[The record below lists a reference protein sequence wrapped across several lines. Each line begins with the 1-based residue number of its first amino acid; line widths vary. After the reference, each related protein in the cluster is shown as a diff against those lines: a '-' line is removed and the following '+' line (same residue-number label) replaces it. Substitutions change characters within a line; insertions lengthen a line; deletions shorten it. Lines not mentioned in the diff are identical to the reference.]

1 MIRVLH
7 LIKKYTGNSPLLNE
21 YVKALPKEQFPSVV
35 CYLEGTPD
43 GRNEIE
49 TVASD
54 VRYLEREGKDFKFL
68 SQAVIR
74 SVFKL
79 MKAEKIDIVHCHR
92 HRPTV
97 IGTIASIIAGVPY
110 VISHVH
116 GLSRTRS
123 IQRYITNWLL
133 FKKVKK
139 IIAVSD
145 SVRMDIIR
153 TNRNLEPLKVVTVRN
168 GIDLA
173 LIDNVSITRKEAR
186 LRLGIQGNEIV
197 FGTVGRLTKTKGQI
211 YLLDAYA
218 KISNE
223 IPHSRLVIVG
233 KGPLSKE
240 LNKQADDLGISSQV
254 LFTGYRTDVRELLKG
269 FDVFVL
275 PSIAEGLS
283 IALLEA
289 MASRLPVIA
298 SNVGGIPEVVDCNSG
313 FLFPSKNSNAIA
325 EAMNAAAQLKEKER
339 AIVGNA
345 ARKRVEE
352 TFTAAIMQ
360 KNIFHLYTSM
370 VHS

>member
-1 MIRVLH
+1 
-7 LIKKYTGNSPLLNE
+7 LNE
-21 YVKALPKEQFPSVV
+21 YVKALSREQFYSVV

-43 GRNEIE
+43 GRNDIE
-49 TVASD
+49 TLTSD
-54 VRYLEREGKDFKFL
+54 VRYLDLRRKAFNFL
-68 SQAVIR
+68 SPAIIR

-79 MKAEKIDIVHCHR
+79 MKAEKIDVVHCHR

-97 IGTIASIIAGVPY
+97 IGTIASVIAGVPY

-116 GLSRTRS
+116 GLTRTRS

-153 TNRNLEPLKVVTVRN
+153 TNCNLDPIKVITVRN
-168 GIDLA
+168 GIDLR
-173 LIDNVSITRKEAR
+173 LIDNVTIGRKEAR
-186 LRLGIQGNEIV
+186 LRLGIEGNEIV

-218 KISNE
+218 KISKE
-223 IPHSRLVIVG
+223 IPYSQLVIVG
-233 KGPLSKE
+233 EGPLSRE
-240 LNKQADDLGISSQV
+240 LKKQADDLDISSQV
-254 LFTGYRTDVRELLKG
+254 IFTGYRTDVREILKG

-289 MASRLPVIA
+289 MASQLPVVA

-313 FLFPSKNSNAIA
+313 FLFPPKNSDAIA
-325 EAMNAAAQLKEKER
+325 EAMNATARLNEKER
-339 AIVGNA
+339 TIIGNA

-352 TFTAAIMQ
+352 AFTAAIMQ
-360 KNIFHLYTSM
+360 KNISDLYTSM
-370 VHS
+370 IHS

>member
-21 YVKALPKEQFPSVV
+21 YVKALPKEQFHSIV

-43 GRNEIE
+43 GRNNIE
-49 TVASD
+49 TIASD
-54 VRYLEREGKDFKFL
+54 VRYLEQGRKDFKFL

-79 MKAEKIDIVHCHR
+79 MKAEKIDVVHCHR

-97 IGTIASIIAGVPY
+97 IGTIASLIAGVPY

-116 GLSRTRS
+116 GLTRTRS

-133 FKKVKK
+133 FKKVKR

-153 TNRNLEPLKVVTVRN
+153 TNRNLDPLKVVTVRN
-168 GIDLA
+168 GIDLS
-173 LIDNVSITRKEAR
+173 LIDNISITRKEAR
-186 LRLGIQGNEIV
+186 LKLGIQGDEIV

-223 IPHSRLVIVG
+223 IPHSRLVLVG
-233 KGPLSKE
+233 EGPLSKE
-240 LNKQADDLGISSQV
+240 LKKQADNLGISSQV

-269 FDVFVL
+269 FDIFVL
-275 PSIAEGLS
+275 
-283 IALLEA
+283 
-289 MASRLPVIA
+289 
-298 SNVGGIPEVVDCNSG
+298 NVGGIPEVVDCNSG
-313 FLFPSKNSNAIA
+313 FLFPSKNSGAIA
-325 EAMNAAAQLKEKER
+325 KAMKATAFLNEKER
-339 AIVGNA
+339 FIIGKA
-345 ARKRVEE
+345 ARERVEE
-352 TFTAAIMQ
+352 AFTAAIMQ
-360 KNIFHLYTSM
+360 KNISDLYTSM